1 LRRILL
7 SVGATLLALVSVDAS
22 AQTQKLPGE
31 TLWRQA
37 GAWQVLTRAP
47 RNDCVLL
54 RAYGGQRTLRAGM
67 EEDAPRGFRLS
78 LFDATWNF
86 AAGQPHET
94 VLIFEPGG
102 RHGVQGRA
110 LGPAQLQWP
119 LSHAAVDD
127 FTAAS
132 RLRLQREGTALA
144 DLDLAGVDTA
154 MQGWIACMKENAG
167 TTPARPAAPKPPPR
181 QAPLPSETNPL
192 R

>member
-7 SVGATLLALVSVDAS
+7 TAGAALLALAGVDAS
-22 AQTQKLPGE
+22 AQTQPLPGE

-37 GAWQVLTRAP
+37 GAWQVLKRGA

-54 RAYGGQRTLRAGM
+54 RVYRGQRALRASL

-78 LFDATWNF
+78 LLDAGWNF
-86 AAGQPHET
+86 ATGSSHET
-94 VLIFEPGG
+94 MLIFEPGG

-119 LSHAAVDD
+119 LSHAGVDD

-132 RLRLQREGTALA
+132 RLRLQHEGAALA
-144 DLDLAGVDTA
+144 ELDLAGVDAA
-154 MQGWIACMKENAG
+154 MQGWIACMKERTG
-167 TTPARPAAPKPPPR
+167 PTRPAAPKPPP
-181 QAPLPSETNPL
+181 QAAPLPSETNPL

>member
-1 LRRILL
+1 MSIPAPLL
-7 SVGATLLALVSVDAS
+7 GLAALLALVGVEAS
-22 AQTQKLPGE
+22 APTQKLPGE

-37 GAWQVLTRAP
+37 GAWQVLKRSA

-54 RAYGGQRTLRAGM
+54 RVYGGQRALRAGM

-86 AAGQPHET
+86 AADEAHET
-94 VLIFEPGG
+94 MLSFEPGG

-110 LGPAQLQWP
+110 LAPAQLQWP

-132 RLRLQREGTALA
+132 RPANGVADRKFSVSLRL
-144 DLDLAGVDTA
+144 
-154 MQGWIACMKENAG
+154 
-167 TTPARPAAPKPPPR
+167 P
-181 QAPLPSETNPL
+181 
-192 R
+192 

>member
-1 LRRILL
+1 MRRILL
-7 SVGATLLALVSVDAS
+7 IAGAALLALAGVEAA

-37 GAWQVLTRAP
+37 GAWQVLKRGA

-54 RAYGGQRTLRAGM
+54 RVYGGQRALRASL

-86 AAGQPHET
+86 AAGQSHET
-94 VLIFEPGG
+94 MLIFEPGG

-110 LGPAQLQWP
+110 LAPSQLQWP

-127 FTAAS
+127 FTGAS
-132 RLRLQREGTALA
+132 RLRLQREGAALA
-144 DLDLAGVDTA
+144 DLDLAGVDAA

-181 QAPLPSETNPL
+181 PAPLPSETNPL